1 MDNESNS
8 KIEKMEKDIK
18 KLKKRQPR
26 KMTAMKFVGVAF
38 DPEKYKAGEA
48 EINEA
53 LSNGFEVL
61 RDFETGG
68 GIVIALGKWENK
80 SKTVNKEWNKLKN
93 TSTDSKIKSL
103 TETSLDIFFGIS
115 NVSTGKLLCT
125 AFVCRTNSGS

>member
-1 MDNESNS
+1 MDKENNS
-8 KIEKMEKDIK
+8 KIEKIEKDIK

-53 LSNGFEVL
+53 LANGFEVL

-68 GIVIALGKWENK
+68 GIVMALGKWEK
-80 SKTVNKEWNKLKN
+80 KDEKVKN
-93 TSTDSKIKSL
+93 GWTK
-103 TETSLDIFFGIS
+103 
-115 NVSTGKLLCT
+115 
-125 AFVCRTNSGS
+125 

>member
-1 MDNESNS
+1 MEKENNS
-8 KIEKMEKDIK
+8 KIQELEEKLDAVGMISMKQEKDIK

-26 KMTAMKFVGVAF
+26 KMTAMKFVGVVF
-38 DPEKYKAGEA
+38 DPEKYKSGEA

-80 SKTVNKEWNKLKN
+80 SKTVNKQW
-93 TSTDSKIKSL
+93 
-103 TETSLDIFFGIS
+103 
-115 NVSTGKLLCT
+115 
-125 AFVCRTNSGS
+125 TN

>member
-1 MDNESNS
+1 MEKENDS
-8 KIEKMEKDIK
+8 KLDALAKCVLKQEKDIK

-26 KMTAMKFVGVAF
+26 KMTAMKFVGVVF

-53 LSNGFEVL
+53 LSDGFEVL

-80 SKTVNKEWNKLKN
+80 GKMVEKQWNN
-93 TSTDSKIKSL
+93 
-103 TETSLDIFFGIS
+103 
-115 NVSTGKLLCT
+115 
-125 AFVCRTNSGS
+125 

>member
-1 MDNESNS
+1 MEDKNNS

-26 KMTAMKFVGVAF
+26 KMTAMKFVGVVF

-68 GIVIALGKWENK
+68 GIVIALGKWEK
-80 SKTVNKEWNKLKN
+80 KGKMVEKQWNN
-93 TSTDSKIKSL
+93 
-103 TETSLDIFFGIS
+103 
-115 NVSTGKLLCT
+115 
-125 AFVCRTNSGS
+125 

>member
-1 MDNESNS
+1 MDKENNS
-8 KIEKMEKDIK
+8 KIEKIEKDIK

-80 SKTVNKEWNKLKN
+80 GKTVEKQW
-93 TSTDSKIKSL
+93 
-103 TETSLDIFFGIS
+103 
-115 NVSTGKLLCT
+115 
-125 AFVCRTNSGS
+125 TN